1 VPRRFCKSTT
11 DLVFAEIGG
20 HELLLDISVPNDID
34 GPPLVMWIHGGGWR
48 EGSHKANRIP
58 WIAEYGYATASISYR
73 LTDRA
78 VFPAQ
83 IHDCK
88 GAVRW
93 LRANAVEFGY
103 DATRIAAAGSS
114 AGAHLAMLLGTSAG
128 VKALEGEVGGN
139 LDQSSTVSAVVQ
151 YFGPSDFVLRAETQP
166 SSATS
171 PERGSFKL
179 LNGDATGHI
188 DMNLARMASPVFYVE
203 KDSCPMLSFH
213 GLADTVVLPDQALRI
228 ADAFR
233 RNGLAHEL
241 RMIPGAGHGDQV
253 FFEGENRAAVVRFLK
268 QYL

>member
-1 VPRRFCKSTT
+1 MSERLDRSAT
-11 DLVFAEIGG
+11 DLVFAEIDG
-20 HELLLDISVPNDID
+20 HELLLDVTVPDNVDR
-34 GPPLVMWIHGGGWR
+34 PPLVIWIHGGGWR
-48 EGSHKANRIP
+48 GGSHKANRMP
-58 WIAEYGYATASISYR
+58 WIVEYGYAMASISYR

-93 LRANAVEFGY
+93 LCANAERFGY

-128 VKALEGEVGGN
+128 VKALEGDIGGN
-139 LDQSSTVSAVVQ
+139 LDQSSAVSAVIQ
-151 YFGPSDFVLRAETQP
+151 YYGASDFILRAETQP

-188 DMNLARMASPVFYVE
+188 DMDLARMASPVYYV
-203 KDSCPMLSFH
+203 DRNSCPMLSFH
-213 GLADTVVLPDQALRI
+213 GSDDSTVLPDQAIRI

-233 RNGLAHEL
+233 RNGLVHEL
-241 RMIPGAGHGDQV
+241 HMIPGAGHGSPV
-253 FFEGENRAAVVRFLK
+253 FFEGENRRAVVRFLE
-268 QYL
+268 QVL

>member
-1 VPRRFCKSTT
+1 MSERLCRSAT
-11 DLVFAEIGG
+11 DLVFAEIGE
-20 HELLLDISVPNDID
+20 HKLLLDISVPNDID
-34 GPPLVMWIHGGGWR
+34 EPPLVMWIHGGGWR
-48 EGSHKANRIP
+48 GGSNKANRMP
-58 WIAEYGYATASISYR
+58 WIVEYGYAMASISYR
-73 LTDRA
+73 LTDLA

-93 LRANAVEFGY
+93 LRANAERFGY

-128 VKALEGEVGGN
+128 VKALEGDIGGN
-139 LDQSSTVSAVVQ
+139 LDQSSAVSAVIQ
-151 YFGPSDFVLRAETQP
+151 YFGASDFILRAETQP

-188 DMNLARMASPVFYVE
+188 DMDLARTASPVFYVG
-203 KDSCPMLSFH
+203 KNSCPMLSFH
-213 GLADTVVLPDQALRI
+213 GSADTIVLPDQAQRI

-233 RNGLAHEL
+233 KNGLAHEL
-241 RMIPGAGHGDQV
+241 RMVPGAAHGDLV
-253 FFEGENRAAVVRFLK
+253 FFEGENRAAVVRFLE